1 VTVTRA
7 QLPLFLS
14 QLSRTETLNWHSK
27 SLKWGMGG
35 GLSKKGAGTAK
46 SAKLP
51 PPAPPRPAALP
62 VFTSQAHGSFVD
74 DDGWQVA
81 PYGMVSK
88 DLDGER
94 ERSRQRAPFD
104 TPNGGAGVG
113 SLLRQR
119 HLDDH
124 LACTDAELS
133 ELPPTSLCFEVLEVG
148 GLNEFDT
155 PVSTPYMD
163 IALHVMLYD
172 VCVIYIPMYACMW
185 ACLCICV
192 IYRIM

>member
-1 VTVTRA
+1 
-7 QLPLFLS
+7 
-14 QLSRTETLNWHSK
+14 
-27 SLKWGMGG
+27 MGG
-35 GLSKKGAGTAK
+35 GHSKKGVGTAK
-46 SAKLP
+46 SATLP
-51 PPAPPRPAALP
+51 PPAPPRPAAPP

-74 DDGWQVA
+74 DDGWE
-81 PYGMVSK
+81 VSQ
-88 DLDGER
+88 DLDGES

-113 SLLRQR
+113 SLLLER
-119 HLDDH
+119 HLDDQ

-155 PVSTPYMD
+155 PVYMY
-163 IALHVMLYD
+163 IASYVMLYD

>member
-1 VTVTRA
+1 
-7 QLPLFLS
+7 
-14 QLSRTETLNWHSK
+14 
-27 SLKWGMGG
+27 MGG
-35 GLSKKGAGTAK
+35 GLSKGVGTAK
-46 SAKLP
+46 SAKL
-51 PPAPPRPAALP
+51 RPAAPL
-62 VFTSQAHGSFVD
+62 VFTSQAHGCFVD
-74 DDGWQVA
+74 DDGWE
-81 PYGMVSK
+81 VSQ

-113 SLLRQR
+113 KLLLER
-119 HLDDH
+119 HLDDQ
-124 LACTDAELS
+124 LACTDAEIS

-155 PVSTPYMD
+155 PVSTPYMY
-163 IALHVMLYD
+163 IASYVMLYD

>member
-1 VTVTRA
+1 
-7 QLPLFLS
+7 
-14 QLSRTETLNWHSK
+14 
-27 SLKWGMGG
+27 MGG
-35 GLSKKGAGTAK
+35 GLSKKGGRTAK
-46 SAKLP
+46 REKFLP
-51 PPAPPRPAALP
+51 RPAPPP
-62 VFTSQAHGSFVD
+62 VFTSQAQGSFVD

-81 PYGMVSK
+81 PYGIVSK

-113 SLLRQR
+113 SLLRER

-155 PVSTPYMD
+155 PVSTPYMYLLSKKHSHD
-163 IALHVMLYD
+163 S
-172 VCVIYIPMYACMW
+172 IYNTNT
-185 ACLCICV
+185 
-192 IYRIM
+192 